1 MRAFHWLLV
10 ASLLVATPIA
20 TAANGQTTQD
30 QRVGEGLMLMLKG
43 DKPNAWKVLFPE
55 AKAGNVI
62 AMYHLGM
69 MMAKSPEYPDHLE
82 RSKQFFSEAA
92 RRGHRGSE
100 AMLAQ
105 VERMLSQAGK
115 PPSIAGSSGTP
126 LPQELEAAKQA
137 YAEAKA
143 KIGRFVGD
151 LPTSPPQVT
160 IKAFITENAPSM
172 KSLIAAAQQV
182 QARFGDKVDFQFYVV
197 IDQSSWD
204 PRKVFTPEL
213 SSMPITGFRPDMNG
227 QEASRYGVRNMPA
240 IVFIPENGNPRIL
253 ASAQDVI
260 TQISSVLR

>member
-1 MRAFHWLLV
+1 MRAYHWLLV
-10 ASLLVATPIA
+10 ASLSLAMPMA
-20 TAANGQTTQD
+20 HSANGQTTQD

-43 DKPNAWKVLFPE
+43 EKTSAWKVLFPE

-69 MMAKSPEYPDHLE
+69 MMTKSPEYPDHLE
-82 RSKQFFSEAA
+82 RAKKFFAAASE
-92 RRGHRGSE
+92 RGHRGSQ

-105 VERMLSQAGK
+105 VEKMLDQAGK

-126 LPQELEAAKQA
+126 LPQELAAAKQA

-151 LPTSPPQVT
+151 LPTATPQVT
-160 IKAFITENAPSM
+160 IKAFINENAPSM
-172 KSLIAAAQQV
+172 KSVVAAAQQV
-182 QARFGDKVDFQFYVV
+182 QARFGDRVDFQFFVV
-197 IDQSSWD
+197 IDQSGWD

-213 SSMPITGFRPDMNG
+213 GSMPITGFRPDMNG
-227 QEASRYGVRNMPA
+227 QEAAKYGVRNMPA
-240 IVFIPENGNPRIL
+240 IVFIPENGRPKLL

-260 TQISSVLR
+260 SQISSVLR